1 MKRLTNLI
9 YKKKKTLKKTL
20 KMLHILNLKRKESE
34 MVGWVSR

>member
-9 YKKKKTLKKTL
+9 YKKKTLKKTL

-34 MVGWVSR
+34 MVGWVGR